1 MINQS
6 IKLGYEWNV
15 DVDELRIK
23 CVELLYANR
32 MDHLGQEILPSI
44 NANDKLASA
53 LLAIAGSR
61 LKHWMKPKDLSALSP
76 ITTDWLNGFNT
87 DEMDLEDV
95 EMESKKTMALLVQ
108 CLSRIPTDCNDHF
121 IANEL
126 HLVLQ
131 SFV

>member
-1 MINQS
+1 M
-6 IKLGYEWNV
+6 

-61 LKHWMKPKDLSALSP
+61 LKHLMKPKDLSALSP

-87 DEMDLEDV
+87 DEMTNCEDV
-95 EMESKKTMALLVQ
+95 ELEDSKKTMALLVQ